1 MKEVKPLVLEEL
13 TTEQKLGLTNIVL
26 MMSGLHTPE
35 RLNFVLDLVKKRSLG
50 AVWVHSMSDKEYI
63 TDIMKQLQDAADYP
77 LLFFTDAEGGLR
89 DFRIG
94 RHNTLGCTDN
104 EEYAYNFGKVVGKEA
119 KALGYN
125 VVCNPVLD
133 AKFDGSSRSL
143 GSDKFKIAK
152 LGAAVARGMHDAGVL
167 SVAKHYPS
175 GFDLRG
181 IDSHMAESQSQQTEK
196 ELIET
201 SLYPYLKLM
210 EENLLDGMMVSHM
223 TFPNIDP
230 DRHPATLSKKVVD
243 IIRNQGFDGFLVTDA
258 LGMMAICSRYG
269 YYNAHGL
276 AIQAGNDFA
285 LPFAKG
291 DYVESHQ
298 AMVDAYKNGVITDER
313 LNDAV
318 RHIIDAQKKVLNMP
332 KAREITEEE
341 KTTFE
346 KINTDS
352 IFAKCD
358 EGITP
363 SISRDGK
370 HFFAIMVRNEY
381 SVGGVA
387 VDTFNNGWL
396 YPEKV
401 IAKIKELF
409 PNSKYELIYQFP
421 TQMQNEAIL
430 SNSLGCEDVIFLT
443 FSEPLA
449 YMGKEHLTRR
459 IEILI
464 NGMQFTNR
472 ISTIVHFGNPL
483 VLENL
488 SHIPRYIL
496 GFNSEKSVNACLNV
510 LAGNIEPK
518 GKLTYDA
525 KLN

>member
-1 MKEVKPLVLEEL
+1 MKEIKPLILEEL
-13 TTEQKLGLTNIVL
+13 SVEQKLGLLNVILV
-26 MMSGLHTPE
+26 MEGFHTPE
-35 RLNFVLDLVKKRSLG
+35 RMDFILDLVKKRSVG
-50 AVWVHSMSDKEYI
+50 AIWVHAMSSKEYI
-63 TDIMKQLQDAADYP
+63 TSTIKQLQDAADYP

-89 DFRIG
+89 EHRIG

-104 EEYAYNFGKVVGKEA
+104 EEYAYNFGKVVALEGK
-119 KALGYN
+119 KLGYN
-125 VVCNPVLD
+125 VICNPVLD
-133 AKFDGSSRSL
+133 ARFDGSSRSL
-143 GSDKFKIAK
+143 GSDKNKIAK

-196 ELIET
+196 ELLET

-223 TFPNIDP
+223 SFPNIDP
-230 DRHPATLSKKVVD
+230 ERHPATLSKKVID
-243 IIRNQGFDGFLVTDA
+243 IIRNQGFDGFLITDA
-258 LGMMAICSRYG
+258 LGMMAIRSRYG

-276 AIQAGNDFA
+276 AINAGNDFA
-285 LPFAKG
+285 LPFAKE

-298 AMVDAYKNGVITDER
+298 AMIDAYKNGTITEER
-313 LNDAV
+313 LNSAV
-318 RHIIDAQKKVLNMP
+318 KHIIAAQEKVVKMP
-332 KAREITEEE
+332 EARDITEEE
-341 KTTFE
+341 KITFE

-358 EGITP
+358 EGLTT

-421 TQMQNEAIL
+421 TQLQNEAV
-430 SNSLGCEDVIFLT
+430 LGKSIDCEDVIFLT
-443 FSEPLA
+443 FSEPIA
-449 YMGKEHLTRR
+449 YTGKEHLTRR
-459 IEILI
+459 IETLI
-464 NGMQFTNR
+464 NGMQLSNR
-472 ISTIVHFGNPL
+472 ISTVVHFGNPL

-496 GFNSEKSVNACLNV
+496 GFNSEKSITACLEV
-510 LAGNIEPK
+510 LT
-518 GKLTYDA
+518 GKLEAKGSLTYEA